1 MDESTTNPRR
11 VALAT
16 CAEVRDLDDEGR
28 LLLTALRARDVVAQA
43 AVWDDDGV
51 DWSTYD
57 AVVVRSTWDYAERL
71 EEFLAWIER
80 VEPVTRLLNAA
91 AAMRWST
98 DKRYLADL
106 AAAGVPVVAST
117 FLAPGEGDD
126 HPWLGRPH
134 VVKPS
139 VGAGSRGALRLG
151 ADEPERSRAHVRAIQ
166 AEGRTALVQPYVDS
180 VDTHGESALVHL
192 DGVFEHS
199 LRKGPLLAAGAGL
212 VEGLFAQEEM
222 TPREPT
228 PAEREVALAALAAVP
243 GAGSGE
249 PPLYA
254 RVDLLAGD
262 DGPVVLELE
271 LVEPSLFLEHVEGSA
286 DRVAAAIVARLG

>member
-1 MDESTTNPRR
+1 MQQQTTNPDR

-16 CAEVRDLDDEGR
+16 CAEVPDLDEEGR
-28 LLLTALRARDVVAQA
+28 LLVSALGSVGVRAEP
-43 AVWDDDGV
+43 AVWDDPGV
-51 DWSTYD
+51 DWAAYD

-71 EEFLAWIER
+71 EEFLGWVER
-80 VEPVTRLLNAA
+80 VDAATRLLNPA
-91 AAMRWST
+91 AAMRWSS

-106 AAAGVPVVAST
+106 GAAGVPVVAST
-117 FLAPGEGDD
+117 FLGPGEGDD
-126 HPWLGRPH
+126 HPWLGVPH

-151 ADEPERSRAHVRAIQ
+151 ADEPERSREHVRALQ
-166 AEGRTALVQPYVDS
+166 AEGRTALVQPYVAS

-192 DGVFEHS
+192 DGVLSHA

-212 VEGLFAQEEM
+212 VEGLFAAEEM
-222 TPREPT
+222 TPREAT
-228 PAEREVALAALAAVP
+228 EAERTVALAALAAVP
-243 GAGSGE
+243 GAGGE
-249 PPLYA
+249 PLYA

-286 DRVAAAIVARLG
+286 DRVAAAIASRLS